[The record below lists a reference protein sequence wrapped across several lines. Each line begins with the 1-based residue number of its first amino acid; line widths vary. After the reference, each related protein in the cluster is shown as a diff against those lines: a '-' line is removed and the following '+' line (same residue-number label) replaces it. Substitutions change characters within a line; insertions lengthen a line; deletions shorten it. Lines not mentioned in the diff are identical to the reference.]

1 MLKLLIP
8 AIAAISLGCG
18 PTAPVGANQPMPGT
32 VQPGAD
38 ARGRHGPFATY
49 NRAYE
54 RANYFRNLGY
64 SVSQVFHNGDG
75 YYFDVR

>member
-8 AIAAISLGCG
+8 AVAAISLGCG
-18 PTAPVGANQPMPGT
+18 PTTPVGANQPMPGAA
-32 VQPGAD
+32 QPGAY
-38 ARGRHGPFATY
+38 APGHYGPFATY
-49 NRAYE
+49 NRATE

-64 SVSQVFHNGDG
+64 SVSQVYHNGDG